1 MRSEYTKTLSEIYEA
16 ELYLLDNAKIALSDM
31 QTLSWLDFDLYYM
44 KTIEKIKERK
54 DKLQEDRHQKN
65 FF

>member
-16 ELYLLDNAKIALSDM
+16 ELFLSDNAKISLSDM
-31 QTLSWLDFDLYYM
+31 QQLSWLDFDLYYM
-44 KTIEKIKERK
+44 KTVEKIKERK
-54 DKLQEDRHQKN
+54 DRLQEDRHQKN